1 MSLEQLATSRLQLG
15 ERKEWVFASAQLAF
29 AEGTPECE
37 MEPLTLD
44 WSSHLT

>member
-15 ERKEWVFASAQLAF
+15 ERNEWVYASAQLAF
-29 AEGTPECE
+29 EEKTPEYE